1 MKRRGGAHRPAF
13 PRIIGP
19 AERPLRKSIAF
30 DGSRERTGVV
40 NKNDLGVPGGV
51 GDFGGA
57 LCSVEL

>member
-1 MKRRGGAHRPAF
+1 MRRAGAHTPTS
-13 PRIIGP
+13 PRIIEP
-19 AERPLRKSIAF
+19 AERPPLRKSIAF